1 MMTVEKLKET
11 MKLADEIETMEK
23 FQKAFHEPCMKGLI
37 AYRIG
42 VNEPAI
48 LSIESDSELFQL
60 IDEYLGKKLSEM
72 KKKFE
77 KM

>member
-1 MMTVEKLKET
+1 MTIEKLKET
-11 MKLADEIETMEK
+11 MKLAEEIETTEK
-23 FQKAFHEPCMKGLI
+23 FQKAFHEPCMKGLL

-42 VNEPAI
+42 VKEPAT

-72 KKKFE
+72 KKQFE
-77 KM
+77 EM